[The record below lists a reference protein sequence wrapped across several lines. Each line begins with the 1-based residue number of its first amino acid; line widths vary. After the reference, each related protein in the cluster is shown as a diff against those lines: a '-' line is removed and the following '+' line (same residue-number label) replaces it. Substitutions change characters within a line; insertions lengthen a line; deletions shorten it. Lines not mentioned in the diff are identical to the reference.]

1 MMSQQIRKSI
11 VQRKLSQL
19 PSSKKTREVHAYY
32 CMLCEEI
39 LALSKRK
46 INPRK
51 ITLLFDDKC
60 PGCGFT
66 LENVLRCEIGKVS
79 AEIGQLI
86 HPKISDPSCLFDSS
100 SQQDETRID
109 TAHALPASSE
119 LSLTGIDQFDK
130 IIKLRLGQFAVFHG
144 NAAKSLSSLIC
155 VRATLP
161 EPVSIDSDVIFLDG
175 GNVFDTYAI
184 SDYAIRHQLNAERTL
199 ARIHL
204 SRAFTYHQLS
214 TLINEKLSDAI
225 DRFKARLVVVSD
237 ITALYCDPD
246 VARQQEQEALTI
258 FRRDVRSLTALAEKK
273 NSLIIA
279 TNLQLRNR
287 RMEAALLQTA
297 PVSAKLD
304 DHGTFT
310 RLTLTRHP
318 FTPQLKA
325 AIFLTEQTLESY
337 M

>member
-1 MMSQQIRKSI
+1 MTPQLNETSTT
-11 VQRKLSQL
+11 QRKLSQL
-19 PSSKKTREVHAYY
+19 QSSERMKETYAYY

-39 LALSKRK
+39 LALTKRK

-51 ITLLFDDKC
+51 ITLVFDGKC
-60 PGCGFT
+60 PGCGFA
-66 LENVLRCEIGKVS
+66 LENVLRCEIAQVS
-79 AEIGQLI
+79 AEIGQLM
-86 HPKISDPSCLFDSS
+86 HPKISDPSCLFGSS
-100 SQQDETRID
+100 SQKDMPRIG
-109 TAHALPASSE
+109 TAHALQVSRE
-119 LSLTGIDQFDK
+119 LNLTGLSEFDRT
-130 IIKLRLGQFAVFHG
+130 IRLRLGQFAVFQG
-144 NAAKSLSSLIC
+144 KAAKSFSSLIC

-161 EPVSIDSDVIFLDG
+161 EPLGIDSDVIFLDG
-175 GNVFDTYAI
+175 GNVFDAYAI
-184 SDYAIRHQLNAERTL
+184 SEHAIRHQLNAEMTL

-214 TLINEKLSDAI
+214 TLINEKLSQAI
-225 DRFKARLVVVSD
+225 DLFKAKLVVVSD

-246 VARQQEQEALTI
+246 VARQQEQESLDI

-287 RMEAALLQTA
+287 RMDAALLQTA

-318 FTPQLKA
+318 FMPQLKA
-325 AIFLTEQTLESY
+325 TIFLSKQTLESY
-337 M
+337 I